1 VAVEQVLR
9 EYAGEA
15 VGAAGGRGF
24 HGLVETGDEGS
35 ENLVEFRRLKTVG
48 AGAAQFL
55 FADGER
61 GGPLRGRGGDGQVGF
76 AHDLERF
83 AGLGAGAEE
92 PGLLFFG
99 QLGEASI
106 EHREPDLAGRGLS
119 RLAAVSGSAP
129 ASVRERIEMRVF
141 GISASEKNRRARR
154 RFLRFRRAKDRAGRG
169 RARRDR

>member
-1 VAVEQVLR
+1 MAVEQVLR
-9 EYAGEA
+9 DHAVEA

-35 ENLVEFRRLKTVG
+35 ENLVEFRRLKAVG

-61 GGPLRGRGGDGQVGF
+61 GGPLRGREGDGQVGF

-99 QLGEASI
+99 QLGEAAI
-106 EHREPDLAGRGLS
+106 EHRESDLASEGPAPFGGGVGLGAGQ
-119 RLAAVSGSAP
+119 RP
-129 ASVRERIEMRVF
+129 R
-141 GISASEKNRRARR
+141 KNR
-154 RFLRFRRAKDRAGRG
+154 DAGVRHLG
-169 RARRDR
+169 FGKK